1 MLLNT
6 YLHFPNGKCRE
17 AFDLYARVLGGK
29 VENVMTYGEMPM
41 DKPAPDKLKNQV
53 AHARI
58 AIGEQLLMGSDA
70 PPEHAQPV
78 SGFSV
83 NVSVDDPKEAERI
96 YKALSEG
103 GEIRMAIQE
112 TFWAR
117 RFGMFVDRFGTP
129 WMVNCEKRQSMGKAA

>member
-17 AFDLYARVLGGK
+17 AFELYARVLGGK

-41 DKPAPDKLKNQV
+41 DKPAPDKVKNQI
-53 AHARI
+53 AHARV
-58 AIGEQLLMGSDA
+58 AFGEQLLMGSDA

-96 YKALSEG
+96 
-103 GEIRMAIQE
+103 
-112 TFWAR
+112 
-117 RFGMFVDRFGTP
+117 
-129 WMVNCEKRQSMGKAA
+129 